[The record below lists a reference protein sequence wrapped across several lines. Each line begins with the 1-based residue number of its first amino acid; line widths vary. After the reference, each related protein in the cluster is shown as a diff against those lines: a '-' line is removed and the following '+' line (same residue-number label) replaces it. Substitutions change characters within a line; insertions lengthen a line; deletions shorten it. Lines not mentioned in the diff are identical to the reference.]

1 LIKDHSKMRVLRLI
15 SPRNHRD
22 APHNDPLH
30 MGSTDFS
37 SYAALE
43 MQVSKILTSHGIE
56 LMASS
61 AVFCCLYHGTA

>member
-1 LIKDHSKMRVLRLI
+1 
-15 SPRNHRD
+15 
-22 APHNDPLH
+22 

-61 AVFCCLYHGTA
+61 AVFCCLYHEQHEIDG